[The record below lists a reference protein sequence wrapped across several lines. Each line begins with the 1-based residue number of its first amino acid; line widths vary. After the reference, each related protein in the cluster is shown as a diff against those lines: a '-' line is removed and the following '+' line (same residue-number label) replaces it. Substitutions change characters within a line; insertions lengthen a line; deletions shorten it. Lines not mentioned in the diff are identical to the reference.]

1 MSAAATVPPNTSA
14 EQRSPTMKNTL
25 RLTLKYAAFFWLC
38 AVRLSTTVIAEPLMN
53 DNFESQPQAR
63 WSYVSDQVMGGISQG
78 QLAFV
83 TEQDESFAHM
93 SGQVSTENNGGFI
106 QFRTSIPKGSTATA
120 SGVTL
125 KVRGNSQQYYIHL
138 RSSGTL
144 LPWQYYQAGFQAN
157 DEWQTINIP
166 LKAFAASGK
175 WLRKQI
181 KPGSIR
187 SIGVVAFGRDH
198 SADIQV
204 AEIGFY

>member
-1 MSAAATVPPNTSA
+1 
-14 EQRSPTMKNTL
+14 MKNILQQTV
-25 RLTLKYAAFFWLC
+25 RKMAAIMWLSI
-38 AVRLSTTVIAEPLMN
+38 AGLSTAVIAEPLMME
-53 DNFESQPQAR
+53 NFESQPEAR
-63 WSYVSDQVMGGISQG
+63 WSYVSDQVMGGISEGKLVFQ
-78 QLAFV
+78 

-93 SGQVSTENNGGFI
+93 TGQVSTENNGGFI
-106 QFRTSIPKGSTATA
+106 QFRTSIPKGTTATV

-144 LPWQYYQAGFQAN
+144 LPWQYYQASFQAT
-157 DEWQTINIP
+157 DQWQTIKIP
-166 LKAFAASGK
+166 LSAFAASGK

-198 SADIQV
+198 SADIQIS
-204 AEIGFY
+204 EIGFY

>member
-1 MSAAATVPPNTSA
+1 
-14 EQRSPTMKNTL
+14 MKNTL
-25 RLTLKYAAFFWLC
+25 QLSLKYAAFFWLC
-38 AVRLSTTVIAEPLMN
+38 AVSLSTSVIAEPLMN

-63 WSYVSDQVMGGISQG
+63 WRYVSDQVMGGISEG

-83 TEQDESFAHM
+83 TEQGESYAHM

-106 QFRTSIPKGSTATA
+106 QFRTSIPKGSTATVK
-120 SGVTL
+120 GVTL

-138 RSSGTL
+138 RSAGTL
-144 LPWQYYQAGFQAN
+144 LPWQYYQAGFQASGQ
-157 DEWQTINIP
+157 WQTINIP
-166 LKAFAASGK
+166 LNTFAASSK
-175 WLRKQI
+175 WLREQI
-181 KPGSIR
+181 KPSAIR

>member
-1 MSAAATVPPNTSA
+1 
-14 EQRSPTMKNTL
+14 MKNILQQTV
-25 RLTLKYAAFFWLC
+25 RKMAAIMWLSI
-38 AVRLSTTVIAEPLMN
+38 AGLSTAVIAEPLMME
-53 DNFESQPQAR
+53 NFESQPQAR

-78 QLAFV
+78 QLAFK
-83 TEQDESFAHM
+83 TEQGESFAHM
-93 SGQVSTENNGGFI
+93 TGQVSTENNGGFI
-106 QFRTSIPKGSTATA
+106 QFRTSIPKGTTATV

-144 LPWQYYQAGFQAN
+144 LPWQYYQASFQVT
-157 DEWQTINIP
+157 DQWQTINIP
-166 LKAFAASGK
+166 LSAFSASGK

-198 SADIQV
+198 SADIQIS
-204 AEIGFY
+204 EIAFY

>member
-1 MSAAATVPPNTSA
+1 MKYSLQYALRYMAYGWLTITGLSTAAMA
-14 EQRSPTMKNTL
+14 EQ
-25 RLTLKYAAFFWLC
+25 
-38 AVRLSTTVIAEPLMN
+38 LMME
-53 DNFESQPQAR
+53 NFESQPLER

-78 QLAFV
+78 QMAIK
-83 TEQDESFAHM
+83 TEEGETFAHM
-93 SGQVSTENNGGFI
+93 TGQVSTENNGGFI